1 MILFNW
7 IVHGGGIIYANTSDY
22 ALVCHVYA
30 QSTCGKSATPFA
42 TDEVVAKLPQIQSLV
57 EIWGSFAIWQKK
69 MTSSLLY
76 RENCGDGQAHHA
88 HDLLRL
94 K

>member
-1 MILFNW
+1 MMILFNW

-69 MTSSLLY
+69 MTSP
-76 RENCGDGQAHHA
+76 E
-88 HDLLRL
+88 
-94 K
+94 

>member
-1 MILFNW
+1 MMILFNW

-42 TDEVVAKLPQIQSLV
+42 TDEVVAKLPQ
-57 EIWGSFAIWQKK
+57 F
-69 MTSSLLY
+69 
-76 RENCGDGQAHHA
+76 
-88 HDLLRL
+88 
-94 K
+94 

>member
-42 TDEVVAKLPQIQSLV
+42 TDEVVAKLPQFQSLV
-57 EIWGSFAIWQKK
+57 EIWGPHFCHMAKK
-69 MTSSLLY
+69 DDFLGNIKIQVVN
-76 RENCGDGQAHHA
+76 RRNG
-88 HDLLRL
+88 
-94 K
+94 